1 MNVYSN
7 HNYYSGKQKY
17 RIISGIQSICPFSIE
32 SCLFVKM
39 TNLIWRNILVILHVL
54 LSPFVLMFL
63 LPIIFG
69 NISVS
74 LPKFTKSSNVFIAE
88 WCYSENPGMGKGQC
102 GSEWLQKA
110 QYVLFWHGYS
120 QHLTDQTWVANS
132 NPWKFGLVTV
142 ILLHHVQMYW
152 HPRNLLLEVLC
163 IQQITAVLLN
173 NRYGNRIIEALF

>member
-1 MNVYSN
+1 M
-7 HNYYSGKQKY
+7 
-17 RIISGIQSICPFSIE
+17 PFFHWKLLV
-32 SCLFVKM
+32 CKDDKF
-39 TNLIWRNILVILHVL
+39 NLKKHLVILHVL